1 MGPDQPPHER
11 PGDGPPPRARSFR
24 RSRAA
29 GQRLA
34 LAGALTS
41 VVALSACQWFD
52 GDPPASAREQLNLAP
67 AAPGDAYPSLH
78 SVPPRAQLSY
88 SVEQRRAIVDG
99 LIADRENARYTD
111 QVVRYRSGQSSL
123 PPPPAPPH
131 DVAAV
136 DTEGLLEPDPAAQVE
151 DAADEQPPLPSP
163 FDDDAGLEGA
173 GDEDDEEDTLDS
185 FVDELA
191 TDPVAEQADDAGV
204 PAAPAPAA
212 PAATDEEDG
221 QGFMDWLGDLLGQ
234 TEPAAPAPATALAA
248 VPAMQPVAVA
258 QSAAEAETAE
268 RAPDGTPPRPEPGGH
283 GIAIGVEG
291 VAIERDAAGGSR
303 RSGRSEQ
310 AGIERAPAPTARDSA
325 PGKPEVPP
333 LPPVAAAGRI
343 PFEPGSADLPEG
355 ASAHL
360 EQVLAEAKA
369 QGAVIRILGEAAA
382 PALALDRARAVGLAL
397 VRLGAGA
404 GDLEMTLAHGAT
416 GDQAQL
422 LLARPDAR

>member
-1 MGPDQPPHER
+1 
-11 PGDGPPPRARSFR
+11 
-24 RSRAA
+24 
-29 GQRLA
+29 
-34 LAGALTS
+34 
-41 VVALSACQWFD
+41 
-52 GDPPASAREQLNLAP
+52 
-67 AAPGDAYPSLH
+67 
-78 SVPPRAQLSY
+78 
-88 SVEQRRAIVDG
+88 
-99 LIADRENARYTD
+99 
-111 QVVRYRSGQSSL
+111 
-123 PPPPAPPH
+123 
-131 DVAAV
+131 VAAV

-163 FDDDAGLEGA
+163 FDDDGGLEGA
-173 GDEDDEEDTLDS
+173 GDERDEEDTLDS

-204 PAAPAPAA
+204 PAAPD
-212 PAATDEEDG
+212 PAATEEDDG

-234 TEPAAPAPATALAA
+234 SEPAAPAPATDLAA

-258 QSAAEAETAE
+258 QSTAEAEVAE
-268 RAPDGTPPRPEPGGH
+268 RAPDGRPPRPDPGGH

-291 VAIERDAAGGSR
+291 VAIERGAAGASR

-355 ASAHL
+355 ASAQL

-404 GDLEMTLAHGAT
+404 GDVEMTLAHGAT